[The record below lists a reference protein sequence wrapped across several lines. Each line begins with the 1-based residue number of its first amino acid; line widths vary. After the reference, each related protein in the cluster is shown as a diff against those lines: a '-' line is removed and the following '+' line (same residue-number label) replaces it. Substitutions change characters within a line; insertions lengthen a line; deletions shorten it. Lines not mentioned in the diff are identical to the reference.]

1 MPSSYKP
8 DPPGTP
14 NEAPV
19 GQVWLCPACG
29 KQAQNRTGPS
39 DPSGWDE
46 SCYMHAVLVY
56 KKSLMYED
64 GVLIKAEAVNDPLA
78 EIVW

>member
-1 MPSSYKP
+1 
-8 DPPGTP
+8 
-14 NEAPV
+14 
-19 GQVWLCPACG
+19 
-29 KQAQNRTGPS
+29 
-39 DPSGWDE
+39 
-46 SCYMHAVLVY
+46 MHAVLVY

>member
-1 MPSSYKP
+1 MASSYKP

-14 NEAPV
+14 DEAPE
-19 GQVWLCPACG
+19 GQIWLCPPCG
-29 KQAQNRTGPS
+29 RLVQNRAKFLPILGH
-39 DPSGWDE
+39 
-46 SCYMHAVLVY
+46 CYQDAVLVY

-64 GVLIKAEAVNDPLA
+64 GVLIKAQAVNDPLA